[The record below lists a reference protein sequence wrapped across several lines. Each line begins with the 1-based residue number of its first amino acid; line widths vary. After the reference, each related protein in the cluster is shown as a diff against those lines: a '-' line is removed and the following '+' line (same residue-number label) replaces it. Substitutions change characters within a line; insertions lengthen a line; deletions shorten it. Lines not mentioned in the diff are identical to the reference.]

1 MLEEDDGLG
10 FADFLA
16 SVQEEE
22 KDEAQNSQ
30 NQKGFEFPECAQI
43 KGHAIVRFV
52 KGIPETTFDKDKSGT
67 GRAKI
72 VNTGWVKDD
81 EGKFF
86 PLILPAVI
94 KGKPH
99 EKSTFLDFID
109 KVLTKVWVS
118 DPNDPKKGAYN
129 YIYSERDDYGQQQ
142 SGEKTLKEIFWD
154 VFKSGKTP
162 QDMYYESQRSWRGKT
177 VYIANVIDR
186 LDYKWHQEHKKT
198 KLLMS
203 KITAK
208 GDRINHSEISYYLIG
223 APLAE
228 LANNHGT
235 KLDYDVLIVPNP
247 KDNKE
252 KYKLTNVT
260 KLKGIGYWDD
270 IQNIVPENE
279 RELISTTKGFTE
291 EEASWESVDIEK
303 YYHYTSAATLLKH
316 FGKTIKNFDMMVGT
330 NFYDE
335 LKAEADADA
344 AYRKA
349 KGEENTASQSTSNVQ
364 TSTPQSAVQATA
376 PVSPSPT
383 VQVNTQAAPVAPQVQ
398 ATAQPSVQ
406 PQPTAQANVQTSF
419 DTMTKVE
426 KPAPIPVTE
435 AAKSSIQSFYDS
447 LDD

>member
-52 KGIPETTFDKDKSGT
+52 KGIPETAFDKDKSGS

-109 KVLTKVWVS
+109 KVLTKVWVQ

-203 KITAK
+203 KVVAK
-208 GDRINHSEISYYLIG
+208 GDRVNHSEISYYLIG

-252 KYKLTNVT
+252 KYRLTNVT
-260 KLKGIGYWDD
+260 KLKAIGYLDD
-270 IQNIVPENE
+270 IKNIVPENE
-279 RELISTTKGFTE
+279 MEMISTTKGFTE

-349 KGEENTASQSTSNVQ
+349 KGEENAQ
-364 TSTPQSAVQATA
+364 TSAPQAT
-376 PVSPSPT
+376 
-383 VQVNTQAAPVAPQVQ
+383 VQ
-398 ATAQPSVQ
+398 ATAQPVATSTVSPSPVTAQAAVQ
-406 PQPTAQANVQTSF
+406 NPVTPAPVAPQPTVQNPVTPASF

-426 KPAPIPVTE
+426 KPEPMPVTE

>member
-99 EKSTFLDFID
+99 EKSAFLDFID
-109 KVLTKVWVS
+109 KVLTKVWVQ

-129 YIYSERDDYGQQQ
+129 YIYSERDDYGQQK

-203 KITAK
+203 KITTK
-208 GDRINHSEISYYLIG
+208 GDRVNHSEISYYLIG

-364 TSTPQSAVQATA
+364 VAAPQPAVQATV

-383 VQVNTQAAPVAPQVQ
+383 VQVSTQAAPVAPQ
-398 ATAQPSVQ
+398 ATAQSSVQ

-426 KPAPIPVTE
+426 KPDPIPVTE